1 MRGGPA
7 RVLLRSVIYVLL
19 ACLLTLAGTAAYAS
33 QNITSLPSTAANR
46 QPPAIA
52 PALPSAAPSP
62 PVSTV
67 LAASAFDQLR
77 TDLEAI
83 AARSGARVGISLQE
97 LSGPRRNTLSL
108 GGSASFTAASA
119 YKVPLLMAEAQ
130 QIASGQARGADVL
143 CFNPGDAEDGWFD
156 DYDLGSCFTRD
167 ELSLRAGR
175 YSDNTAARILVRYL
189 GGAVAL
195 NAYAKSIGMT
205 ASMLWVPNTT
215 TPDDLRAAWVN
226 AALGRLR
233 GAIRVGEQL
242 PRTEHALE
250 HESDQRRAAR
260 VGTKN
265 VLEEAGCLLG
275 SERRRL
281 NRLGPAFDGQR
292 RLAGGAEISHPVHVA
307 KGPDH
312 PAALADHQERDRRG
326 SRQAAGSTADGEKGV
341 WPHRDADAEEAPGD
355 WIEEGNKEGN
365 SRILLRTIDVMG
377 WHHGAPPGNSI
388 R

>member
-97 LSGPRRNTLSL
+97 LSGPRRNNLSL
-108 GGSASFTAASA
+108 GGGATFTAASA

-189 GGAVAL
+189 GGADAL

-226 AALGRLR
+226 AALGRLG
-233 GAIRVGEQL
+233 GATSRQWLFPLLTHTVNEHGIPAGL
-242 PRTEHALE
+242 PASATVVHK
-250 HESDQRRAAR
+250 
-260 VGTKN
+260 VGTLDGMEN
-265 VLEEAGCLLG
+265 DSGYIVNGRSSYVLSVAVDGIDENLG
-275 SERRRL
+275 WSLIAQISTRIGQYESGRPDYVAPVVATPVASSARQ
-281 NRLGPAFDGQR
+281 NRY
-292 RLAGGAEISHPVHVA
+292 
-307 KGPDH
+307 
-312 PAALADHQERDRRG
+312 
-326 SRQAAGSTADGEKGV
+326 
-341 WPHRDADAEEAPGD
+341 
-355 WIEEGNKEGN
+355 
-365 SRILLRTIDVMG
+365 
-377 WHHGAPPGNSI
+377 
-388 R
+388 